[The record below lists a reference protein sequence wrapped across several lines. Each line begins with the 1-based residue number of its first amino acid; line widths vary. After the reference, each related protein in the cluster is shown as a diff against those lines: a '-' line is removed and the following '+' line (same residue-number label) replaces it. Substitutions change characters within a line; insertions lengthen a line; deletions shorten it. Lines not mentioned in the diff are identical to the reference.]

1 QSAVS
6 YALALARLLSRLA
19 PFLGRR
25 CDPLNER
32 VRFWVALD
40 VRGELKAEIVGCQ
53 PAAKPFFDAGD
64 AQVVIPA
71 EAELVSPEFGLHHAV
86 IANLDDIDAA
96 VEAAMPRDLLRRK
109 FVTSLPSH
117 HRFVVTLPTLCPL

>member
-1 QSAVS
+1 VS

-40 VRGELKAEIVGCQ
+40 VRGEPKAEIVGCQ

-71 EAELVSPEFGLHHAV
+71 AATDPTL
-86 IANLDDIDAA
+86 NDRLDDPVFAG
-96 VEAAMPRDLLRRK
+96 MPEG
-109 FVTSLPSH
+109 VSALPS
-117 HRFVVTLPTLCPL
+117 V